1 MMCNGIR
8 GTVLTTA
15 LFVCLSGISLAQAD
29 QQPRVLVIAGHSGEA
44 EVIERDGRAYVELR
58 SLVEIAGASLS
69 FKGNRM
75 ILSLAASTA
84 SHPVDEP
91 VSQTHSP
98 VDESTLSHEFVRAGI
113 EEIATLREWGST
125 MAYAVQNGYNITQ
138 EWASNYRDQ
147 AANSLRL
154 ASAAASSEAD
164 RKALQLLTNEFDAV
178 RQWSD
183 KLVEARNS
191 MDTAKYAMSPDTLR
205 NEPLSQKILTCG
217 HFLGQMLGSGSF
229 QDNGSCH

>member
-1 MMCNGIR
+1 MRNGIR
-8 GTVLTTA
+8 NSVLATA
-15 LFVCLSGISLAQAD
+15 LFVCLSGISLAQQD
-29 QQPRVLVIAGHSGEA
+29 QQPRVLVIPGHSGEA
-44 EVIERDGRAYVELR
+44 EVIQKNGRAYVALQ

-69 FKGNRM
+69 FKGNQV
-75 ILSLAASTA
+75 ILSLPTSTV

-91 VSQTHSP
+91 PAPQTHSP
-98 VDESTLSHEFVRAGI
+98 ADDSTLSHEFVRAGI

-138 EWASNYRDQ
+138 EWAANYREQ

-154 ASAAASSEAD
+154 ASAAASTEAD
-164 RKALQLLTNEFDAV
+164 RKALQLLTNEFEAV

-217 HFLGQMLGSGSF
+217 HFLAQMLGSGSF
-229 QDNGSCH
+229 QDNGACH